1 MCRPFAHVLL
11 CLLFRILV
19 YLVLAW
25 SVRRRNPL
33 LRLKRPWVRNN
44 LEVQIVFGMG
54 RITVKNSWVCFV
66 MVIFGYSVPI
76 GKWPSAALCI
86 SHFCFE
92 NLVLIEIFSTCLQT
106 LLEEA
111 VHQKVVMEELN
122 DRCEVLMELSACS
135 WVRDSTVQLQAT
147 YTNLL
152 TTVQVCVWK
161 YLPFVIVVDF
171 CDRFC
176 LFLLPNETILCD
188 VDNDVCEHLKI

>member
-1 MCRPFAHVLL
+1 
-11 CLLFRILV
+11 V

-33 LRLKRPWVRNN
+33 LRLKRPWVGNN
-44 LEVQIVFGMG
+44 LEVTDCFWHGKNHSKKLLYLFCDGDLWLWCAHWKMTFCHTVY
-54 RITVKNSWVCFV
+54 ITLLFWKSW
-66 MVIFGYSVPI
+66 
-76 GKWPSAALCI
+76 
-86 SHFCFE
+86 
-92 NLVLIEIFSTCLQT
+92 VLIEIFSTWLQT

-176 LFLLPNETILCD
+176 LLLLPNETVVCD